1 MYYGDFIQ
9 EVNELREKTERIYI
23 YGAGLRG
30 KELCHILSRNG
41 IVIDGFVVTKLEKK
55 AEALGFS
62 ILPVESVMHDNVG
75 IIIGLGDIYTEEVVK
90 FLKEKNMDFSR
101 VINGGKYIS
110 QDRGSK
116 DLQDN
121 PTVEITTMIGCKVN
135 CKYCPQTVL
144 LQKYYE
150 NDKDRTNKMSVE
162 DFKRFLKNT
171 PDNCDFMFAGMVEP
185 FLNPDC
191 IEMLT
196 LACEA
201 GRNVSLYTTLEGAT
215 TEDIDKILKLPFQ
228 FVGLHVADEMNN
240 AHITVTE
247 EYYKNVERLINAEKE
262 NGEPFINDISAQANP
277 LPRILEMCKGK
288 YEVLVSLQD
297 RAGNLEGTE
306 LAGRETM
313 LTTEKI
319 TCCFSGP
326 KLNNHVVL
334 PDGTL
339 LLCNMDYGMKHVLG
353 NLKEN
358 TYDEIR
364 NGEEMQKVFRGI
376 NGDESIDL
384 LCRKCLFAMV
394 VRE

>member
-9 EVNELREKTERIYI
+9 EVNELKEKTEKIYI

-30 KELCHILSRNG
+30 KELCHILNRNG
-41 IVIDGFVVTKLEKK
+41 ITINGFIVTKIEKK
-55 AEALGFS
+55 EEALGFP
-62 ILPVESVMHDNVG
+62 ILSAESVMHNNVG

-90 FLKEKNMDFSR
+90 YLKEKKVDFNR
-101 VINGGKYIS
+101 VVDGGKYIS

-121 PTVEITTMIGCKVN
+121 PTVEVTTMIGCKVN
-135 CKYCPQTVL
+135 CKYCPQSIL
-144 LQKYYE
+144 LRKYYE
-150 NDKDRTNKMSVE
+150 HDKKRANKMTVE
-162 DFKRFLKNT
+162 DFKIFLKNT

-191 IEMLT
+191 VEMLT

-201 GRNVSLYTTLEGAT
+201 GRNVSLYTTLEGVT
-215 TEDIDKILKLPFQ
+215 TDDVDKILKLPFQ

-240 AHITVTE
+240 AHITITE
-247 EYYKNVERLINAEKE
+247 EYYKNVERLINAVKE

-277 LPRILEMCKGK
+277 LPKIQEMCKGK

-306 LAGRETM
+306 LAGREKN

-339 LLCNMDYGMKHVLG
+339 LLCNMDYEMKHVLG
-353 NLKEN
+353 NLREN

-364 NGEEMQKVFRGI
+364 NGEEMQRVFRGI
-376 NGDESIDL
+376 SGDQSVDL

-394 VRE
+394 VK